1 MIQICRAEDGESYQ
15 VNANLRDIER
25 RGSLEAFLNQ
35 ETGVDQE
42 AILAYLSDGTRL
54 RTDNVR
60 ELVGAHDQTIYVF
73 NKYYLDFDLNDVL
86 HELRVN
92 PPLQPPI
99 EESISTTPPYR
110 PSQLASSYLRTA
122 HTHLEHIVHTVAT
135 LHRQHQA
142 AQIASSSLELNV
154 LAIADVFDGI
164 AMTARKDLERQA
176 ALLAGLNADLEIIT
190 RVKIHVEFMSPA
202 VRTAIENGERPRTL
216 GDYVSN
222 VRMKQVADACARTH
236 EELRAQFQDA
246 EKSAARLTNG
256 TDSVRA
262 TVMNTQILEV
272 ADASGRRAQ
281 EILEKASDI
290 TAALE
295 SPATDP
301 NSLLRELKHLDG
313 ALRNEVRDVTEAKNA
328 YTEQCIGVLRQIS
341 ALNIDI
347 VQLPTTLTNLQGKFR
362 AKNSFSHIQ
371 RLHNMLYAYCA
382 TVVEI
387 VRRKEF
393 AHFFYQR
400 AQSILEVMAK
410 LSASERKRRQV
421 YRGEVHGQLPFDTK
435 GMDDVVPTIDF
446 SPSGS
451 KEPSYSL
458 NRQDVDVLL
467 QVLSDLESW
476 ARSGS
481 DPVAMGSVQEARSA
495 VDKLIA
501 KMDNLEA
508 GFDRIA
514 ERSLLSASRLS
525 SSRRRL
531 TEADEHAFQELA
543 EQLREMEEAQA
554 NQEKLIQQERTSF
567 QAEIHRLHSDLQT
580 TELTSHSERERVDI
594 LERELHQAKAQI
606 ESEVAA
612 RRILERR
619 NSELAQDLEKERQN
633 RVLALVDATEQTR
646 AVEVMRQELS
656 QVRSQAEEVK
666 ALEARNALKV
676 AQLVEEQATTLRN
689 LEAARVRGENLETQI
704 QTARSEC
711 EEVNRA
717 LKNTNLEKDRLLR
730 LQANEH
736 DRIIRDHIAE
746 ADGDRAVLEHQFS
759 ELRAQLEDTERQL
772 KEARSQTELT
782 NADAMGLREELQRV
796 EHELREARHIER
808 ILRDDL
814 TAGRSS
820 QSDYEHRLENSGRL
834 VAQMLDVAIAFRNSH
849 CKALSLVHNLTSH
862 PSSSSKHA
870 QLAES
875 TFTSIQRHGQSAGA
889 QVDEPPPIDPSDL
902 LGALESLRA
911 FDHDHFLEAV
921 ARTGSII
928 RKWQKQC
935 KEYRERAKGKISFR
949 NFAKGD
955 LALFLPTRNSISKP
969 WAAFNVSFPHYF
981 LLATGHLA
989 EQLKTREWI
998 VARITS
1004 ITERVVD
1011 GKDPSSNPYG
1021 LGDGVKYYMLEVE
1034 DWTQAGQ
1041 MNKRRPAVR
1050 KVSALSDPE
1059 TDRKTN
1065 SDPPEPSPSP
1075 PPAPPQ
1081 SEFESVFSATQP
1093 PTSSSFPIRARANST
1108 PVAGP
1113 SSLSRLLAQAP
1124 PEGSMEI
1131 IPSSRDVS
1139 PPTTPPPP
1147 APLPSPPTQLVD
1159 LNVQQPAS
1167 SAHAPHIPSPLRP
1180 GSRASRGSSSSRFSA
1195 ARLPPLASVSAS
1207 PTAVK
1212 AVATTALT
1220 EHDLSSISPPHEYSA
1235 NGGPPSPQ
1243 GSLSEGMTNIF
1254 INRHRTIS
1262 HVPRSSP
1269 LASSN
1274 FSSAPSATRTL
1285 ASLASNFVPFGRSK
1299 KVDAPAPITEG
1310 GHVRDQAGGS
1320 EVSASD
1326 MLRRVTPHR

>member
-25 RGSLEAFLNQ
+25 HLFCRRGSLEAFLNQ
-35 ETGVDQE
+35 ETGVDQD

-92 PPLQPPI
+92 PPLEPPI

-110 PSQLASSYLRTA
+110 PSQLAASYLRTA

-142 AQIASSSLELNV
+142 ARIASSSLELNV

-164 AMTARKDLERQA
+164 AVTVRKDLERQA
-176 ALLAGLNADLEIIT
+176 ALLAGLGADLEIIS
-190 RVKIHVEFMSPA
+190 RVRINVEFMSPS
-202 VRTAIENGERPRTL
+202 VRNAIENGERPRTL

-222 VRMKQVADACARTH
+222 VRMKQVADACGRTH
-236 EELRAQFQDA
+236 EELRAQFQNA

-262 TVMNTQILEV
+262 TVMNTQILEG

-301 NSLLRELKHLDG
+301 NSLLRVDEN
-313 ALRNEVRDVTEAKNA
+313 ALTDALQNA

-347 VQLPTTLTNLQGKFR
+347 VQLPTTLSNLQAKFR
-362 AKNSFSHIQ
+362 TKNSFSHIQ
-371 RLHNMLYAYCA
+371 RLHNMLYAYGA

-393 AHFFYQR
+393 GH
-400 AQSILEVMAK
+400 
-410 LSASERKRRQV
+410 ASERKRRQV

-451 KEPSYSL
+451 KDGSYSL
-458 NRQDVDVLL
+458 SRGDIDVLL

-476 ARSGS
+476 ARSSS

-495 VDKLIA
+495 VDRLIA

-543 EQLREMEEAQA
+543 EQLRETQEAQA

-580 TELTSHSERERVDI
+580 TELTSHSERERADV

-619 NSELAQDLEKERQN
+619 NLELAQDLEKERRN
-633 RVLALVDATEQTR
+633 HVLALADATEQTR

-656 QVRSQAEEVK
+656 QVRSQSEEVK
-666 ALEARNALKV
+666 ALEARNASKV

-689 LEAARVRGENLETQI
+689 LEAARARGENLETQI

-717 LKNTNLEKDRLLR
+717 LKNTNTEKDRLLR

-736 DRIIRDHIAE
+736 DRIMRDHIAE

-759 ELRAQLEDTERQL
+759 ELRAQLEDTERRL
-772 KEARSQTELT
+772 KEAHSQAELT

-814 TAGRSS
+814 TAGRAS

-862 PSSSSKHA
+862 PSSSKQA
-870 QLAES
+870 QSLAES
-875 TFTSIQRHGQSAGA
+875 TFTSTQRHGQSAGGQA
-889 QVDEPPPIDPSDL
+889 DEPSPIDPSDL

-911 FDHDHFLEAV
+911 FDHDNFLEAV

-1011 GKDPSSNPYG
+1011 SKDPSSNPYG

-1050 KVSALSDPE
+1050 K
-1059 TDRKTN
+1059 
-1065 SDPPEPSPSP
+1065 
-1075 PPAPPQ
+1075 
-1081 SEFESVFSATQP
+1081 SVFSATQP
-1093 PTSSSFPIRARANST
+1093 PTSSSFPVRARANST

-1124 PEGSMEI
+1124 PESTLEI
-1131 IPSSRDVS
+1131 IPPSRDAS

-1147 APLPSPPTQLVD
+1147 PPPPSPPPP
-1159 LNVQQPAS
+1159 QQPAS
-1167 SAHAPHIPSPLRP
+1167 LTHVPHVPSPLRP

-1195 ARLPPLASVSAS
+1195 VRLPPLASVSAS
-1207 PTAVK
+1207 PAAVK

-1220 EHDLSSISPPHEYSA
+1220 EHDLSSASPPHEFSVS
-1235 NGGPPSPQ
+1235 GGPPSPQ

-1254 INRHRTIS
+1254 LNRRRTTS
-1262 HVPRSSP
+1262 HHVPR
-1269 LASSN
+1269 N
-1274 FSSAPSATRTL
+1274 FSGAPSVSTAGTL
-1285 ASLASNFVPFGRSK
+1285 ASLANFVPFGRRK
-1299 KVDAPAPITEG
+1299 KVDMPAPIIE

-1320 EVSASD
+1320 EVSARD
-1326 MLRRVTPHR
+1326 MLRRF

>member
-25 RGSLEAFLNQ
+25 RGSLEAFLHQ
-35 ETGVDQE
+35 ETGVDQD

-86 HELRVN
+86 HELRVT
-92 PPLQPPI
+92 PLLQPPI

-110 PSQLASSYLRTA
+110 PSQLAASYLRTT
-122 HTHLEHIVHTVAT
+122 HTHLEHIVHTAAT

-142 AQIASSSLELNV
+142 ARIACSSLELNV

-176 ALLAGLNADLEIIT
+176 ALLAGLDADLEIIS
-190 RVKIHVEFMSPA
+190 RVRIHVEFMSPA
-202 VRTAIENGERPRTL
+202 VRNAIENGERPRTL

-222 VRMKQVADACARTH
+222 VKMRQVADACARTH
-236 EELRAQFQDA
+236 EELRTQFQDA

-256 TDSVRA
+256 TDTVRA
-262 TVMNTQILEV
+262 TVANTQILEG
-272 ADASGRRAQ
+272 ADASCRRAQ
-281 EILEKASDI
+281 EIVEKASDVA
-290 TAALE
+290 AALE

-301 NSLLRELKHLDG
+301 DNLLRELKHLDA
-313 ALRNEVRDVTEAKNA
+313 ALRNEVRDVTKAKNA

-347 VQLPTTLTNLQGKFR
+347 VQLPTTLSNLQGKFR

-371 RLHNMLYAYCA
+371 RLHNMLYAYGA

-435 GMDDVVPTIDF
+435 GMDDAVPTIDF

-458 NRQDVDVLL
+458 NREDIDALL
-467 QVLSDLESW
+467 QVLNDLESW
-476 ARSGS
+476 SRSGS
-481 DPVAMGSVQEARSA
+481 DPAAMGSVHEARIA

-531 TEADEHAFQELA
+531 TEADEQAFQELA
-543 EQLREMEEAQA
+543 EQLRETQAAQA
-554 NQEKLIQQERTSF
+554 NQEKLIQQERMAL
-567 QAEIHRLHSDLQT
+567 QAEIHRVHSDLQA
-580 TELTSHSERERVDI
+580 TELTSHSERERADV

-606 ESEVAA
+606 ESEAAA

-619 NSELAQDLEKERQN
+619 NLELAEDLEKERRE
-633 RVLALVDATEQTR
+633 RVLALADATEQTR
-646 AVEVMRQELS
+646 MVEVMRQDLS
-656 QVRSQAEEVK
+656 QVRSQADEVK

-689 LEAARVRGENLETQI
+689 LEAARARGEDMETQI

-717 LKNTNLEKDRLLR
+717 LKISNMEKDRLLR

-736 DRIIRDHIAE
+736 DRIMRDHIAE

-796 EHELREARHIER
+796 EHELREARHVER

-814 TAGRSS
+814 TAGRAS

-849 CKALSLVHNLTSH
+849 CKTLSLVHNLTSH
-862 PSSSSKHA
+862 PSSSKQA
-870 QLAES
+870 QPLAES
-875 TFTSIQRHGQSAGA
+875 AFMPTQRHGHSAGA
-889 QVDEPPPIDPSDL
+889 QTDEPSPIDPSDL

-1011 GKDPSSNPYG
+1011 SKDPSSNPYG

-1059 TDRKTN
+1059 TDRKTS
-1065 SDPPEPSPSP
+1065 SDPPEPPPSK

-1081 SEFESVFSATQP
+1081 SEFESAFSVTQP

-1108 PVAGP
+1108 PVTGP

-1124 PEGSMEI
+1124 SESLLETIAP
-1131 IPSSRDVS
+1131 SRDAS

-1147 APLPSPPTQLVD
+1147 SLPSPPPQQID
-1159 LNVQQPAS
+1159 LNAQQPAS
-1167 SAHAPHIPSPLRP
+1167 LTHPPHVSSPLRP

-1195 ARLPPLASVSAS
+1195 VRLPPLASASAS
-1207 PTAVK
+1207 PATVK
-1212 AVATTALT
+1212 AVATTAVT
-1220 EHDLSSISPPHEYSA
+1220 EHDPSSISPPHEFSA
-1235 NGGPPSPQ
+1235 SREPPSPQ
-1243 GSLSEGMTNIF
+1243 GSLSEGMTSIF
-1254 INRHRTIS
+1254 LHRHRTTS
-1262 HVPRSSP
+1262 HHVPRSSP

-1274 FSSAPSATRTL
+1274 FSGAPSISATSTL
-1285 ASLASNFVPFGRSK
+1285 ASLASNFGVPFGRRK
-1299 KVDAPAPITEG
+1299 KVDMPTPIMESG
-1310 GHVRDQAGGS
+1310 PIRDQAGGS
-1320 EVSASD
+1320 EVSASE
-1326 MLRRVTPHR
+1326 MLRRF

>member
-25 RGSLEAFLNQ
+25 RGSLEIFLHQ
-35 ETGVDQE
+35 ETGVDQD

-60 ELVGAHDQTIYVF
+60 ELTIYVF

-86 HELRVN
+86 HELRVS

-99 EESISTTPPYR
+99 EESLSATPPYR
-110 PSQLASSYLRTA
+110 PSQLAASYLRTA
-122 HTHLEHIVHTVAT
+122 RTHLEHVVHTAAT

-142 AQIASSSLELNV
+142 ARIACSSLELNA
-154 LAIADVFDGI
+154 LAISDVFDGI
-164 AMTARKDLERQA
+164 AVTARKDLERQA
-176 ALLAGLNADLEIIT
+176 ALLAGLDADLEIIS
-190 RVKIHVEFMSPA
+190 RIKIHIEFMSPA
-202 VRTAIENGERPRTL
+202 VRNAIENGERSRTL

-222 VRMKQVADACARTH
+222 VKMKQVAEACGRTH
-236 EELRAQFQDA
+236 EDLRTQFQDA
-246 EKSAARLTNG
+246 EKSAARLTSG
-256 TDSVRA
+256 TDAVRVVV
-262 TVMNTQILEV
+262 TNTQILEG
-272 ADASGRRAQ
+272 ADASSRRAQ
-281 EILEKASDI
+281 EIVEKASDI
-290 TAALE
+290 AAALE

-301 NSLLRELKHLDG
+301 DSLLRELKYLDG
-313 ALRNEVRDVTEAKNA
+313 ALRSEVRDITDAKNA

-347 VQLPTTLTNLQGKFR
+347 VQLPTTLSNLQTKFR

-371 RLHNMLYAYCA
+371 RLHNMLYAYGA

-410 LSASERKRRQV
+410 VSASERKRRQV

-435 GMDDVVPTIDF
+435 GMDEAVPAIDF

-458 NRQDVDVLL
+458 SREDVDALL
-467 QVLSDLESW
+467 QVLSDLESY

-481 DPVAMGSVQEARSA
+481 NPAAMASVLEARTA
-495 VDKLIA
+495 MEKLIA

-514 ERSLLSASRLS
+514 ERSLLSSSRLS

-531 TEADEHAFQELA
+531 TEADEQAFQELA
-543 EQLREMEEAQA
+543 EQLRETQEAHA
-554 NQEKLIQQERTSF
+554 NQEKSIQQERTAF
-567 QAEIHRLHSDLQT
+567 QAEIHRLHSDLQGV
-580 TELTSHSERERVDI
+580 ELTSHSERERADV

-619 NSELAQDLEKERQN
+619 NSELSEDLEKERQA
-633 RVLALVDATEQTR
+633 RVLALADATEQTR
-646 AVEVMRQELS
+646 AVEVMRQELA
-656 QVRSQAEEVK
+656 QVRSQAEEMK
-666 ALEARNALKV
+666 ALEARNAAKV
-676 AQLVEEQATTLRN
+676 AQLVEEQATTLRK
-689 LEAARVRGENLETQI
+689 LEEARARGENLETQI
-704 QTARSEC
+704 QTARTEC
-711 EEVNRA
+711 EDVNKA
-717 LKNTNLEKDRLLR
+717 LKETNVEKDRLLR
-730 LQANEH
+730 LQATEH
-736 DRIIRDHIAE
+736 DRIMRDHIAE

-759 ELRAQLEDTERQL
+759 ELRAQLEDTGRQL
-772 KEARSQTELT
+772 KEARSHTELT

-796 EHELREARHIER
+796 EHELREARHVER

-814 TAGRSS
+814 TAGRAS

-834 VAQMLDVAIAFRNSH
+834 VAQILDVAIAFRNSH
-849 CKALSLVHNLTSH
+849 CKALSLVHNLSAH
-862 PSSSSKHA
+862 PSSSKQA
-870 QLAES
+870 QSLIES
-875 TFTSIQRHGQSAGA
+875 SFTPAQRHGPSAGA
-889 QVDEPPPIDPSDL
+889 QVDEPSPIDPSDP

-921 ARTGSII
+921 AKTGSII

-989 EQLKTREWI
+989 DQLKTREWI

-1004 ITERVVD
+1004 ITERVVNS
-1011 GKDPSSNPYG
+1011 KDPSSNPYG

-1041 MNKRRPAVR
+1041 MNKRRPVPR

-1059 TDRKTN
+1059 TERQTG
-1065 SDPPEPSPSP
+1065 SDPPEPPPSK

-1081 SEFESVFSATQP
+1081 SEFENVFSVTQA
-1093 PTSSSFPIRARANST
+1093 PTSSSFPTRARANST

-1124 PEGSMEI
+1124 SEQLETIAP
-1131 IPSSRDVS
+1131 SRDIS
-1139 PPTTPPPP
+1139 PPATSPPPPP
-1147 APLPSPPTQLVD
+1147 APSSPSTQQVD
-1159 LNVQQPAS
+1159 LNTHQPES
-1167 SAHAPHIPSPLRP
+1167 LPHAPHISSPLRP
-1180 GSRASRGSSSSRFSA
+1180 GSRASSSSRFSA
-1195 ARLPPLASVSAS
+1195 ARLPRLAS
-1207 PTAVK
+1207 
-1212 AVATTALT
+1212 
-1220 EHDLSSISPPHEYSA
+1220 
-1235 NGGPPSPQ
+1235 
-1243 GSLSEGMTNIF
+1243 
-1254 INRHRTIS
+1254 
-1262 HVPRSSP
+1262 
-1269 LASSN
+1269 
-1274 FSSAPSATRTL
+1274 
-1285 ASLASNFVPFGRSK
+1285 
-1299 KVDAPAPITEG
+1299 
-1310 GHVRDQAGGS
+1310 
-1320 EVSASD
+1320 
-1326 MLRRVTPHR
+1326 

>member
-1 MIQICRAEDGESYQ
+1 
-15 VNANLRDIER
+15 
-25 RGSLEAFLNQ
+25 
-35 ETGVDQE
+35 
-42 AILAYLSDGTRL
+42 
-54 RTDNVR
+54 
-60 ELVGAHDQTIYVF
+60 
-73 NKYYLDFDLNDVL
+73 
-86 HELRVN
+86 
-92 PPLQPPI
+92 
-99 EESISTTPPYR
+99 
-110 PSQLASSYLRTA
+110 
-122 HTHLEHIVHTVAT
+122 
-135 LHRQHQA
+135 
-142 AQIASSSLELNV
+142 
-154 LAIADVFDGI
+154 
-164 AMTARKDLERQA
+164 
-176 ALLAGLNADLEIIT
+176 
-190 RVKIHVEFMSPA
+190 
-202 VRTAIENGERPRTL
+202 
-216 GDYVSN
+216 
-222 VRMKQVADACARTH
+222 
-236 EELRAQFQDA
+236 
-246 EKSAARLTNG
+246 
-256 TDSVRA
+256 
-262 TVMNTQILEV
+262 
-272 ADASGRRAQ
+272 
-281 EILEKASDI
+281 
-290 TAALE
+290 
-295 SPATDP
+295 
-301 NSLLRELKHLDG
+301 
-313 ALRNEVRDVTEAKNA
+313 
-328 YTEQCIGVLRQIS
+328 
-341 ALNIDI
+341 
-347 VQLPTTLTNLQGKFR
+347 
-362 AKNSFSHIQ
+362 
-371 RLHNMLYAYCA
+371 MLYAYCA

-458 NRQDVDVLL
+458 NREDIDVLL

-495 VDKLIA
+495 VDKLIV

-543 EQLREMEEAQA
+543 EQLREMQEAQA
-554 NQEKLIQQERTSF
+554 NQEKLIQQERTSL

-580 TELTSHSERERVDI
+580 TELTSHSEQERADV

-619 NSELAQDLEKERQN
+619 NLELAQDLEKERQN

-656 QVRSQAEEVK
+656 QVRSQAEEMK
-666 ALEARNALKV
+666 ALETRNASKIS
-676 AQLVEEQATTLRN
+676 QLVEEQATTLRN
-689 LEAARVRGENLETQI
+689 LEAARARGENLETQI

-717 LKNTNLEKDRLLR
+717 LKNTNMEKDRLLR

-736 DRIIRDHIAE
+736 DRIMRDHIAE

-862 PSSSSKHA
+862 PSSSKHA
-870 QLAES
+870 QFLAES
-875 TFTSIQRHGQSAGA
+875 TFASTQRHGQSAGA
-889 QVDEPPPIDPSDL
+889 QVDEPTPIDPSDL

-911 FDHDHFLEAV
+911 FDHDNFLEAV

-1004 ITERVVD
+1004 ITERIVD
-1011 GKDPSSNPYG
+1011 SKDPSSNPYG

-1059 TDRKTN
+1059 TDRKTS

-1093 PTSSSFPIRARANST
+1093 PTSLSFPVRARANST
-1108 PVAGP
+1108 PIAGP

-1124 PEGSMEI
+1124 PENSMEI

-1147 APLPSPPTQLVD
+1147 PPLPSPPTQLVD
-1159 LNVQQPAS
+1159 LNAQQPAS
-1167 SAHAPHIPSPLRP
+1167 LTHVPRIPSPLRP

-1235 NGGPPSPQ
+1235 SGGPPSPQ
-1243 GSLSEGMTNIF
+1243 GSLSEGMTSIF
-1254 INRHRTIS
+1254 LNRRRTTS
-1262 HVPRSSP
+1262 HHVPRSSP

-1274 FSSAPSATRTL
+1274 FSGAPSATSTL
-1285 ASLASNFVPFGRSK
+1285 ASLASNFVPFGRRK
-1299 KVDAPAPITEG
+1299 KVDMPAPIIE

-1326 MLRRVTPHR
+1326 MLRRF

>member
-1 MIQICRAEDGESYQ
+1 MIHICRAEDGESYQ

-25 RGSLEAFLNQ
+25 RGSLEAFLHE
-35 ETGVDQE
+35 ETGVDQD

-99 EESISTTPPYR
+99 EESIATTPPYR

-122 HTHLEHIVHTVAT
+122 HIHLEYIVHTVAT

-142 AQIASSSLELNV
+142 ARIASSSLELNV

-164 AMTARKDLERQA
+164 AVTARKDLERQA
-176 ALLAGLNADLEIIT
+176 ALLAGLDADLEIIS
-190 RVKIHVEFMSPA
+190 RVRIHVEFMSPA
-202 VRTAIENGERPRTL
+202 VRNAIENGERPRTL

-236 EELRAQFQDA
+236 EDLRAQFQDA

-262 TVMNTQILEV
+262 TVMNTQILDGAE
-272 ADASGRRAQ
+272 ASSRRAQ
-281 EILEKASDI
+281 EIIEKASDVA
-290 TAALE
+290 AALE

-301 NSLLRELKHLDG
+301 NNLLRELKHLDG
-313 ALRNEVRDVTEAKNA
+313 ALRNEVQDVTEAKNA

-347 VQLPTTLTNLQGKFR
+347 VQLPTTLSNLQGKFR

-371 RLHNMLYAYCA
+371 RLHNMLYAYGA

-435 GMDDVVPTIDF
+435 GIDDVVPTIDF

-451 KEPSYSL
+451 KEPTYSL
-458 NRQDVDVLL
+458 NREDIDVLL

-476 ARSGS
+476 ARSSS
-481 DPVAMGSVQEARSA
+481 DPVAMGSVQEARTA
-495 VDKLIA
+495 VDKVIA

-543 EQLREMEEAQA
+543 EQLRETQEAQV

-580 TELTSHSERERVDI
+580 TEVTSHSERERADI
-594 LERELHQAKAQI
+594 MERELHQAKAQI
-606 ESEVAA
+606 ESEAAA

-619 NSELAQDLEKERQN
+619 NLELAQDLEKERQN
-633 RVLALVDATEQTR
+633 RVLALADATEQTR
-646 AVEVMRQELS
+646 AVEVLRQELS
-656 QVRSQAEEVK
+656 QVHSQAEEVK
-666 ALEARNALKV
+666 ALEARNASKV

-689 LEAARVRGENLETQI
+689 LEAARARGENLETQI

-717 LKNTNLEKDRLLR
+717 LKNTNMEKDRLLR

-736 DRIIRDHIAE
+736 DRIMRDHIAE

-814 TAGRSS
+814 TAGRAS

-862 PSSSSKHA
+862 PSSSKQVQS
-870 QLAES
+870 LAES
-875 TFTSIQRHGQSAGA
+875 TLTYTQRHGA
-889 QVDEPPPIDPSDL
+889 QADEPSPIDPSDL

-921 ARTGSII
+921 TRTGSII

-1011 GKDPSSNPYG
+1011 SKDPSSNPYG

-1041 MNKRRPAVR
+1041 VNKRRPAVR

-1059 TDRKTN
+1059 TDRKTS
-1065 SDPPEPSPSP
+1065 SDPPESP
-1075 PPAPPQ
+1075 PSQSPAPPQ

-1108 PVAGP
+1108 PIAGP

-1124 PEGSMEI
+1124 PESTLEI
-1131 IPSSRDVS
+1131 IAPSRDAS

-1147 APLPSPPTQLVD
+1147 PPPPSPPAQQVD

-1167 SAHAPHIPSPLRP
+1167 LTHAPYVPSPLRP

-1195 ARLPPLASVSAS
+1195 VRLPPLASVSAS
-1207 PTAVK
+1207 PAAVK

-1220 EHDLSSISPPHEYSA
+1220 EHNLSSISPPHEFSA
-1235 NGGPPSPQ
+1235 DGGPPSPQ
-1243 GSLSEGMTNIF
+1243 GSVSEGMTSIF
-1254 INRHRTIS
+1254 LNRRRTTS
-1262 HVPRSSP
+1262 HHVPRSSP

-1274 FSSAPSATRTL
+1274 FSGAPSASATSTL
-1285 ASLASNFVPFGRSK
+1285 ASLASNFVSFGRSK
-1299 KVDAPAPITEG
+1299 KVDMPAPIIEA
-1310 GHVRDQAGGS
+1310 GHRDQAGGS
-1320 EVSASD
+1320 EVSARD
-1326 MLRRVTPHR
+1326 MLRRF

>member
-35 ETGVDQE
+35 ETGVDQD

-54 RTDNVR
+54 RTDN
-60 ELVGAHDQTIYVF
+60 TIYVF

-99 EESISTTPPYR
+99 EDSISTTPPYR
-110 PSQLASSYLRTA
+110 PPQLAASYIRTA
-122 HTHLEHIVHTVAT
+122 HTHLEHVVHTVAT

-142 AQIASSSLELNV
+142 ARIASGSLELNV

-176 ALLAGLNADLEIIT
+176 ALLAGLDADLEIIS
-190 RVKIHVEFMSPA
+190 RVKIHIEFLSPA

-222 VRMKQVADACARTH
+222 VKMKQVADACARTH
-236 EELRAQFQDA
+236 EDLRAQFQDA

-262 TVMNTQILEV
+262 IVMNTQILES

-295 SPATDP
+295 SPATDS

-313 ALRNEVRDVTEAKNA
+313 VLRNEVQAVTEAKNA
-328 YTEQCIGVLRQIS
+328 YTEQCIGILRQIS

-347 VQLPTTLTNLQGKFR
+347 VQLPTTLSNLQGKFR

-371 RLHNMLYAYCA
+371 RLHNMLYAYGA

-458 NRQDVDVLL
+458 KRDDIDVLL
-467 QVLSDLESW
+467 QVLGDLESW
-476 ARSGS
+476 ARSSS
-481 DPVAMGSVQEARSA
+481 DPVAMGSIQEARSA
-495 VDKLIA
+495 VNKLIT

-514 ERSLLSASRLS
+514 ERSCDTLGITTVLVTQKA
-525 SSRRRL
+525 
-531 TEADEHAFQELA
+531 
-543 EQLREMEEAQA
+543 
-554 NQEKLIQQERTSF
+554 
-567 QAEIHRLHSDLQT
+567 DLQT
-580 TELTSHSERERVDI
+580 TELTFHSERERADI

-619 NSELAQDLEKERQN
+619 NLELAQDLEKERQN

-666 ALEARNALKV
+666 ALEARNASKIS
-676 AQLVEEQATTLRN
+676 QLVEEQGTTLRN
-689 LEAARVRGENLETQI
+689 LEAARSRGENLETQI

-711 EEVNRA
+711 EELNRA

-730 LQANEH
+730 VQANEH
-736 DRIIRDHIAE
+736 DRIMRDHIAE

-759 ELRAQLEDTERQL
+759 ELRAQLEATERQL

-862 PSSSSKHA
+862 PSSSKHA
-870 QLAES
+870 QSLADS
-875 TFTSIQRHGQSAGA
+875 TFTSTQRHGQSAGA
-889 QVDEPPPIDPSDL
+889 QADEPPPIDPSDL

-921 ARTGSII
+921 GRTGSII

-981 LLATGHLA
+981 LLATGHLG

-1004 ITERVVD
+1004 ITERIVD
-1011 GKDPSSNPYG
+1011 SKDPSSNPYG

-1041 MNKRRPAVR
+1041 MNKRRPAGR

-1059 TDRKTN
+1059 TDRKT
-1065 SDPPEPSPSP
+1065 SSIPPEPSPSP

-1081 SEFESVFSATQP
+1081 SDFESVFSVTQP
-1093 PTSSSFPIRARANST
+1093 PTSSSFPVRARANST

-1124 PEGSMEI
+1124 PENSMEI
-1131 IPSSRDVS
+1131 SPLSRDVS
-1139 PPTTPPPP
+1139 PPTTPLPPP
-1147 APLPSPPTQLVD
+1147 PPPSPPIQVD
-1159 LNVQQPAS
+1159 LNAQQPAS
-1167 SAHAPHIPSPLRP
+1167 LTHAPYIPSPLRP

-1195 ARLPPLASVSAS
+1195 VRLPPLASVSAS
-1207 PTAVK
+1207 PTSVK

-1220 EHDLSSISPPHEYSA
+1220 EHDLSSISPPHEYSTIK
-1235 NGGPPSPQ
+1235 GPPSPQ
-1243 GSLSEGMTNIF
+1243 GSLSEGMTSIF
-1254 INRHRTIS
+1254 LNRRRTTS
-1262 HVPRSSP
+1262 HHVPRSSP

-1274 FSSAPSATRTL
+1274 FSSPPSATSAL
-1285 ASLASNFVPFGRSK
+1285 ASLASNFVPFGRRK
-1299 KVDAPAPITEG
+1299 KVDMPAPIIEG
-1310 GHVRDQAGGS
+1310 PVRDQAGGS

-1326 MLRRVTPHR
+1326 MLRRF

>member
-1 MIQICRAEDGESYQ
+1 
-15 VNANLRDIER
+15 
-25 RGSLEAFLNQ
+25 
-35 ETGVDQE
+35 
-42 AILAYLSDGTRL
+42 
-54 RTDNVR
+54 
-60 ELVGAHDQTIYVF
+60 
-73 NKYYLDFDLNDVL
+73 
-86 HELRVN
+86 
-92 PPLQPPI
+92 
-99 EESISTTPPYR
+99 
-110 PSQLASSYLRTA
+110 
-122 HTHLEHIVHTVAT
+122 
-135 LHRQHQA
+135 
-142 AQIASSSLELNV
+142 
-154 LAIADVFDGI
+154 
-164 AMTARKDLERQA
+164 
-176 ALLAGLNADLEIIT
+176 
-190 RVKIHVEFMSPA
+190 
-202 VRTAIENGERPRTL
+202 
-216 GDYVSN
+216 
-222 VRMKQVADACARTH
+222 
-236 EELRAQFQDA
+236 
-246 EKSAARLTNG
+246 
-256 TDSVRA
+256 
-262 TVMNTQILEV
+262 MNMQILEG

-301 NSLLRELKHLDG
+301 NSLLRELKQLDG
-313 ALRNEVRDVTEAKNA
+313 AMRSEVQEVTEAKNA

-347 VQLPTTLTNLQGKFR
+347 VQLPTTLSNLQSKFR

-382 TVVEI
+382 TIVEI

-458 NRQDVDVLL
+458 NREDINVLL

-476 ARSGS
+476 ARSSS

-543 EQLREMEEAQA
+543 EQLREMQEAQA

-580 TELTSHSERERVDI
+580 TELTSHSEQERADV

-606 ESEVAA
+606 ESEAAA

-619 NSELAQDLEKERQN
+619 NLELAQDLEKERQN

-656 QVRSQAEEVK
+656 QVRSQAEEMK
-666 ALEARNALKV
+666 ALEARNASKI

-689 LEAARVRGENLETQI
+689 LEAARARGENMETQI

-717 LKNTNLEKDRLLR
+717 LKNTTMEKDRLLR
-730 LQANEH
+730 LQATEH
-736 DRIIRDHIAE
+736 DRIMRDHIAE

-796 EHELREARHIER
+796 EHELREAMHIER

-849 CKALSLVHNLTSH
+849 CKALSVVHNLTSH
-862 PSSSSKHA
+862 PSSSKHS
-870 QLAES
+870 QPLAES
-875 TFTSIQRHGQSAGA
+875 TFVSTQRHGQNAGA
-889 QVDEPPPIDPSDL
+889 QADEPPPIDPSDL

-921 ARTGSII
+921 GRTGSII

-1004 ITERVVD
+1004 ITERIVD
-1011 GKDPSSNPYG
+1011 SKDPSSNPYG

-1041 MNKRRPAVR
+1041 MNKRRPAAR

-1075 PPAPPQ
+1075 PPVPPQ

-1093 PTSSSFPIRARANST
+1093 PTSLSFPVRARANST
-1108 PVAGP
+1108 PVTGP

-1124 PEGSMEI
+1124 PENSMEI

-1147 APLPSPPTQLVD
+1147 PPPPSPPLPSPPTQLVD
-1159 LNVQQPAS
+1159 LNTQQPPS
-1167 SAHAPHIPSPLRP
+1167 LTHAPRIPSPLRP

-1195 ARLPPLASVSAS
+1195 VRLPPLASVSAS
-1207 PTAVK
+1207 PTLVK

-1220 EHDLSSISPPHEYSA
+1220 EHDLSSISPPREYSA
-1235 NGGPPSPQ
+1235 SGGPPSPQ
-1243 GSLSEGMTNIF
+1243 GSLSEGMTSIF
-1254 INRHRTIS
+1254 LNRRRTTS
-1262 HVPRSSP
+1262 HHVPRSSP

-1274 FSSAPSATRTL
+1274 FSGAPSATSTL
-1285 ASLASNFVPFGRSK
+1285 ASLASNFVPFGRRK
-1299 KVDAPAPITEG
+1299 KVDMPAPIIE
-1310 GHVRDQAGGS
+1310 GHVRDQTGGS

-1326 MLRRVTPHR
+1326 MLRRF

>member
-35 ETGVDQE
+35 ETGVDQD

-99 EESISTTPPYR
+99 EDSISTTPPYR
-110 PSQLASSYLRTA
+110 PSQLAASYLRTA

-142 AQIASSSLELNV
+142 ARIASSSLELNV
-154 LAIADVFDGI
+154 LTIADVFDGI

-176 ALLAGLNADLEIIT
+176 ALLAGLDADLEIIS
-190 RVKIHVEFMSPA
+190 RMKIHVEFMSPA
-202 VRTAIENGERPRTL
+202 ARTAIENGERPRTL

-222 VRMKQVADACARTH
+222 VKMKQVADACARTH
-236 EELRAQFQDA
+236 EDLRVQFEDA
-246 EKSAARLTNG
+246 EKSAVRLTNG

-262 TVMNTQILEV
+262 TVMNMQILEG

-301 NSLLRELKHLDG
+301 NSLLRELKQLDG
-313 ALRNEVRDVTEAKNA
+313 AMRSEVQEVTEAKNA

-347 VQLPTTLTNLQGKFR
+347 VQLPTTLSNLQSKFR

-382 TVVEI
+382 TIVEI

-393 AHFFYQR
+393 
-400 AQSILEVMAK
+400 VC
-410 LSASERKRRQV
+410 SASERKRRQV

-458 NRQDVDVLL
+458 NREDINVLL

-476 ARSGS
+476 ARSSS

-543 EQLREMEEAQA
+543 EQLREMQEAQA

-580 TELTSHSERERVDI
+580 TELTSHSEQERADI
-594 LERELHQAKAQI
+594 LEPKLH
-606 ESEVAA
+606 A

-619 NSELAQDLEKERQN
+619 NLELAQDLEKERQN

-656 QVRSQAEEVK
+656 QVRSQAEEMK
-666 ALEARNALKV
+666 ALEARNASKI

-689 LEAARVRGENLETQI
+689 LEAARARGENMETQI

-717 LKNTNLEKDRLLR
+717 LKNTTMEKDRLLR
-730 LQANEH
+730 LQATEH
-736 DRIIRDHIAE
+736 DRIMRDHIAE

-796 EHELREARHIER
+796 EHELREAMHIER

-849 CKALSLVHNLTSH
+849 CKALSVVHNLTSH
-862 PSSSSKHA
+862 PSSSKHS
-870 QLAES
+870 QPLAES
-875 TFTSIQRHGQSAGA
+875 TFVSTQRHGQNAGA
-889 QVDEPPPIDPSDL
+889 QADEPPPIDPSDL

-921 ARTGSII
+921 GRTGSII

-1004 ITERVVD
+1004 ITERIVD
-1011 GKDPSSNPYG
+1011 SKDPSSNPYG

-1041 MNKRRPAVR
+1041 MNKRRPAAR

-1075 PPAPPQ
+1075 PPVPPQ

-1093 PTSSSFPIRARANST
+1093 PTSLSFPVRARANST
-1108 PVAGP
+1108 PVTGP

-1124 PEGSMEI
+1124 PENSMEI
-1131 IPSSRDVS
+1131 IPSSLDS
-1139 PPTTPPPP
+1139 NT
-1147 APLPSPPTQLVD
+1147 
-1159 LNVQQPAS
+1159 QQPPS
-1167 SAHAPHIPSPLRP
+1167 LTHAPRIPSPLRP

-1195 ARLPPLASVSAS
+1195 VRLPPLASVSAS
-1207 PTAVK
+1207 PTLVK

-1220 EHDLSSISPPHEYSA
+1220 EHDLSSISPPREYSA
-1235 NGGPPSPQ
+1235 SGGPPSPQ
-1243 GSLSEGMTNIF
+1243 GSLSEGMTSIF
-1254 INRHRTIS
+1254 LNRRRTTS
-1262 HVPRSSP
+1262 HHVPRSSP

-1274 FSSAPSATRTL
+1274 FSGAPSATSTL
-1285 ASLASNFVPFGRSK
+1285 ASLASNFVPFGRRK
-1299 KVDAPAPITEG
+1299 KVDMPAPIIE
-1310 GHVRDQAGGS
+1310 GHVRDQTGGS

-1326 MLRRVTPHR
+1326 MLRRF

>member
-1 MIQICRAEDGESYQ
+1 M
-15 VNANLRDIER
+15 
-25 RGSLEAFLNQ
+25 
-35 ETGVDQE
+35 DQE

-272 ADASGRRAQ
+272 ADATGRRAQ
-281 EILEKASDI
+281 DILEKASDI

-301 NSLLRELKHLDG
+301 NSLLRELKYLDG

-435 GMDDVVPTIDF
+435 GMDDIVPTIDF

-481 DPVAMGSVQEARSA
+481 DPVAIGSVQEARSA

-580 TELTSHSERERVDI
+580 TELTSHSERERADI

-875 TFTSIQRHGQSAGA
+875 TFTSTQRHGQSAGA

-1011 GKDPSSNPYG
+1011 SKDPSSNPYG

-1139 PPTTPPPP
+1139 PPATPPPP
-1147 APLPSPPTQLVD
+1147 APLPSPPTQLID

-1167 SAHAPHIPSPLRP
+1167 STHAPHIPSPLRP

-1220 EHDLSSISPPHEYSA
+1220 EHDLSSISPPREYSA

-1243 GSLSEGMTNIF
+1243 GSFSEGIF
-1254 INRHRTIS
+1254 LNRHRTMS
-1262 HVPRSSP
+1262 HHVPRSSP

-1274 FSSAPSATRTL
+1274 FSGAPSATRTL

-1299 KVDAPAPITEG
+1299 KVDTPTPITEG
-1310 GHVRDQAGGS
+1310 GHVRDQAGGG
-1320 EVSASD
+1320 ELSASD
-1326 MLRRVTPHR
+1326 MLRRVTPNR

>member
-25 RGSLEAFLNQ
+25 QVYAQAQRGSLEAFLNQ
-35 ETGVDQE
+35 ETGVDQD

-99 EESISTTPPYR
+99 EDSISTTPPYR
-110 PSQLASSYLRTA
+110 PPQLAASYIRTA

-142 AQIASSSLELNV
+142 VRIASSSLELNV

-176 ALLAGLNADLEIIT
+176 ALLAGLDADLEIIS
-190 RVKIHVEFMSPA
+190 RVKIHIEFLSPA

-222 VRMKQVADACARTH
+222 VKMKQVADACARTH
-236 EELRAQFQDA
+236 EDLRAQFQDA

-262 TVMNTQILEV
+262 IVMNTQILES

-295 SPATDP
+295 SPAMDS

-313 ALRNEVRDVTEAKNA
+313 VLRNEVQAVTEAKNA
-328 YTEQCIGVLRQIS
+328 YTEQCIGVLRQITANDLS
-341 ALNIDI
+341 
-347 VQLPTTLTNLQGKFR
+347 NLQGKFR

-371 RLHNMLYAYCA
+371 RLHNMLYAYGA

-458 NRQDVDVLL
+458 KRDDIDVLL
-467 QVLSDLESW
+467 QVLGDLESW
-476 ARSGS
+476 ARSSS
-481 DPVAMGSVQEARSA
+481 DPVAMGSIQEARSA
-495 VDKLIA
+495 VDKLIT

-543 EQLREMEEAQA
+543 EQLREMQESQA
-554 NQEKLIQQERTSF
+554 NQEKSMQQERTSF
-567 QAEIHRLHSDLQT
+567 QAEIHRLHNDLQT
-580 TELTSHSERERVDI
+580 TELTSHSERERADI

-606 ESEVAA
+606 ESEVTP

-619 NSELAQDLEKERQN
+619 NLELAQDLEKERQN

-666 ALEARNALKV
+666 ALEARNASKI
-676 AQLVEEQATTLRN
+676 AQLVEEQGTTLRN
-689 LEAARVRGENLETQI
+689 LEAARSRGENLETQI

-711 EEVNRA
+711 EGLNRA

-730 LQANEH
+730 VQANEH
-736 DRIIRDHIAE
+736 DRIMRDHIAE

-759 ELRAQLEDTERQL
+759 ELRAQLEDTERRL
-772 KEARSQTELT
+772 KEAHSQTELT
-782 NADAMGLREELQRV
+782 NADAIGLREELQRV

-862 PSSSSKHA
+862 PSSSKHA
-870 QLAES
+870 QSLADS
-875 TFTSIQRHGQSAGA
+875 TFTSTQRHGQSAGA
-889 QVDEPPPIDPSDL
+889 QADEPPPIDPSDL

-921 ARTGSII
+921 GRAGSII

-981 LLATGHLA
+981 LLATGHLG

-1004 ITERVVD
+1004 ITERIVD
-1011 GKDPSSNPYG
+1011 SKDPSSNPYG

-1041 MNKRRPAVR
+1041 MNKRRPAGR

-1059 TDRKTN
+1059 TDRKT
-1065 SDPPEPSPSP
+1065 SSIPPEPSPSP

-1081 SEFESVFSATQP
+1081 SDFESVFSVTQP
-1093 PTSSSFPIRARANST
+1093 PTSSSFPVRARANST

-1124 PEGSMEI
+1124 PENSIEI
-1131 IPSSRDVS
+1131 SPLSRDVS
-1139 PPTTPPPP
+1139 PPTTPLPPP
-1147 APLPSPPTQLVD
+1147 PPPSPPTQVD
-1159 LNVQQPAS
+1159 LNAQQPAS
-1167 SAHAPHIPSPLRP
+1167 LTHAPYIPSPLRP

-1195 ARLPPLASVSAS
+1195 VRLPPLASVSAS
-1207 PTAVK
+1207 PTSVK

-1220 EHDLSSISPPHEYSA
+1220 EHDLSSISPPHEYSSIK
-1235 NGGPPSPQ
+1235 GPPSPQ
-1243 GSLSEGMTNIF
+1243 GSLSEGMTSIF
-1254 INRHRTIS
+1254 LNRRRTTS
-1262 HVPRSSP
+1262 HHVPRSSP

-1274 FSSAPSATRTL
+1274 FSSPPSATSAL
-1285 ASLASNFVPFGRSK
+1285 ASLASNFVPFGRRK
-1299 KVDAPAPITEG
+1299 KVDMPAPIIE

-1326 MLRRVTPHR
+1326 MLRRF

>member
-1 MIQICRAEDGESYQ
+1 M
-15 VNANLRDIER
+15 
-25 RGSLEAFLNQ
+25 
-35 ETGVDQE
+35 
-42 AILAYLSDGTRL
+42 
-54 RTDNVR
+54 
-60 ELVGAHDQTIYVF
+60 
-73 NKYYLDFDLNDVL
+73 
-86 HELRVN
+86 
-92 PPLQPPI
+92 
-99 EESISTTPPYR
+99 
-110 PSQLASSYLRTA
+110 
-122 HTHLEHIVHTVAT
+122 
-135 LHRQHQA
+135 
-142 AQIASSSLELNV
+142 
-154 LAIADVFDGI
+154 
-164 AMTARKDLERQA
+164 
-176 ALLAGLNADLEIIT
+176 
-190 RVKIHVEFMSPA
+190 
-202 VRTAIENGERPRTL
+202 
-216 GDYVSN
+216 
-222 VRMKQVADACARTH
+222 
-236 EELRAQFQDA
+236 
-246 EKSAARLTNG
+246 
-256 TDSVRA
+256 
-262 TVMNTQILEV
+262 
-272 ADASGRRAQ
+272 
-281 EILEKASDI
+281 
-290 TAALE
+290 
-295 SPATDP
+295 
-301 NSLLRELKHLDG
+301 
-313 ALRNEVRDVTEAKNA
+313 
-328 YTEQCIGVLRQIS
+328 
-341 ALNIDI
+341 
-347 VQLPTTLTNLQGKFR
+347 
-362 AKNSFSHIQ
+362 
-371 RLHNMLYAYCA
+371 
-382 TVVEI
+382 
-387 VRRKEF
+387 
-393 AHFFYQR
+393 
-400 AQSILEVMAK
+400 
-410 LSASERKRRQV
+410 
-421 YRGEVHGQLPFDTK
+421 HGQLPFDTK

-580 TELTSHSERERVDI
+580 TELTSHSERERADI

-875 TFTSIQRHGQSAGA
+875 TFTSTQRHGQSAGA

-1131 IPSSRDVS
+1131 ISSSRDVS

-1274 FSSAPSATRTL
+1274 FSGAPSATRTL

-1310 GHVRDQAGGS
+1310 GHVRDQAGSS

>member
-35 ETGVDQE
+35 ETGVDQD

-86 HELRVN
+86 HELRVD

-99 EESISTTPPYR
+99 EDSISTTPPYR
-110 PSQLASSYLRTA
+110 PSQLAASYLRTA
-122 HTHLEHIVHTVAT
+122 HTHLEHVVHTVAT

-142 AQIASSSLELNV
+142 TRIASSSLELNV

-164 AMTARKDLERQA
+164 ALTARKDLERQA
-176 ALLAGLNADLEIIT
+176 ALLAGLDADLEIIS
-190 RVKIHVEFMSPA
+190 RVRIHVEFMSPA

-236 EELRAQFQDA
+236 EDLRAQFQDA

-262 TVMNTQILEV
+262 TVMNTQILEG
-272 ADASGRRAQ
+272 ADALGRRAQ

-290 TAALE
+290 AAALE

-313 ALRNEVRDVTEAKNA
+313 ALRSEVREVTEAKNA

-347 VQLPTTLTNLQGKFR
+347 VQLPTTLSNLQGKFR

-371 RLHNMLYAYCA
+371 RLHNMLYAYGA

-387 VRRKEF
+387 VRRREF

-400 AQSILEVMAK
+400 TQSILEVMAK

-446 SPSGS
+446 SPSGG

-458 NRQDVDVLL
+458 NREDIDVLL

-476 ARSGS
+476 ARSI
-481 DPVAMGSVQEARSA
+481 QEARSA

-543 EQLREMEEAQA
+543 EQLREMQEAQA

-580 TELTSHSERERVDI
+580 TELTSHSERERADV
-594 LERELHQAKAQI
+594 LERELHQAKAHI

-619 NSELAQDLEKERQN
+619 NSELTQDLEKERQN
-633 RVLALVDATEQTR
+633 RVLALVEATEQTR
-646 AVEVMRQELS
+646 AVEVMRQELL

-666 ALEARNALKV
+666 ALEARNALKI

-689 LEAARVRGENLETQI
+689 LEAARARGENLETQI

-711 EEVNRA
+711 EEVNKA
-717 LKNTNLEKDRLLR
+717 LKNTNMEKDRLLR

-736 DRIIRDHIAE
+736 DRVMRDHIAE

-759 ELRAQLEDTERQL
+759 ELRAQLEDTEQQL

-849 CKALSLVHNLTSH
+849 CKALSLAHNLTSH
-862 PSSSSKHA
+862 PSSSRHA
-870 QLAES
+870 QSLAES
-875 TFTSIQRHGQSAGA
+875 TFTSTQRHGQSAGA
-889 QVDEPPPIDPSDL
+889 QADEPSPIDPSDL

-1004 ITERVVD
+1004 ITERIVD
-1011 GKDPSSNPYG
+1011 SKDPSSNPYG

-1041 MNKRRPAVR
+1041 MNKRRPVR

-1059 TDRKTN
+1059 TDRKT
-1065 SDPPEPSPSP
+1065 SPDPPEPSPSP

-1124 PEGSMEI
+1124 PESSMEI

-1147 APLPSPPTQLVD
+1147 PPPPSPPIQLVD
-1159 LNVQQPAS
+1159 SNAQQPTS
-1167 SAHAPHIPSPLRP
+1167 LSHAPHIPSPLRP

-1195 ARLPPLASVSAS
+1195 VRLPPLASASAS
-1207 PTAVK
+1207 PTTVK

-1220 EHDLSSISPPHEYSA
+1220 EHDLSSISPPHEYSV
-1235 NGGPPSPQ
+1235 NGEPSSPQ
-1243 GSLSEGMTNIF
+1243 GSLSEGMTSIF
-1254 INRHRTIS
+1254 LNRRRTTS
-1262 HVPRSSP
+1262 HHVPRSSP

-1274 FSSAPSATRTL
+1274 FSGAPSATSTL
-1285 ASLASNFVPFGRSK
+1285 ASLASNFVPFGRRK
-1299 KVDAPAPITEG
+1299 KVDMPAPILE

-1320 EVSASD
+1320 DVSASD
-1326 MLRRVTPHR
+1326 ILRRF